1 MLYYGVGRYI
11 NSIYYEGKNNMY
23 NLLEKINSPDDLK
36 KLKWNELEELCSQI
50 RKFLVENVKK
60 TGGHPASN
68 LGVVELT
75 VALHL
80 VYDSPS
86 DKFVWDVGHQSYVHK
101 ILTGRRDKF
110 STLRTFGGISGFPKT
125 EESEY
130 DSFNTGHSSTSAS
143 AAVGMARAR
152 DLNNEKYNI
161 AAIFGDGAMTGG
173 MIYEALNDIGHRKS
187 PLVFILNDNQMSIS
201 QNVGGLSKYLVN
213 LRQTHRYQF
222 SKKFVKDI
230 LNKIPLIGKKAKNGL
245 SALKDAIKL
254 SVLPSTFFGDLGIEY
269 LGPVDG
275 HNLHDLVKVLTLAKN
290 MNEPVLVHI
299 LTKKGKGYEPA
310 EKNPENWH
318 GISPASSV
326 KDTSLKYADYSEC
339 AGKTLVSLARENKN
353 FVAITAA
360 MPSGVGLLDF
370 MKEYPD
376 RFFDVGIAEQHA
388 VTFSAGL
395 AISGVT
401 PVFAVYSSFLQ
412 RSYDQ
417 ILHDVCLQNLH
428 VVFLL
433 DRAGV
438 VGADG
443 ETHHG
448 LYDISFLS
456 DMPYMTILS
465 PSSFE
470 ELEQMLD
477 YAINKHTGPVAIRYP
492 RGNCSADV
500 SSEFEINK
508 INIYGDNTDN
518 LIITTGR
525 MLSTALKSQDIL
537 KNENINVSVIELPT
551 IIPVSA
557 ELSDALKKAKT
568 VMTLEDHS
576 ISGGLGSIISTVIA
590 KNNFNV
596 LFEACAFPDKPIIH
610 GTVAQLDNY
619 YNLSEKQIAERFKN
633 LKGGQ

>member
-1 MLYYGVGRYI
+1 
-11 NSIYYEGKNNMY
+11 MY

-36 KLKWNELEELCSQI
+36 QLKWDELEELCSQI

-60 TGGHPASN
+60 TGGHLASN

-80 VYDSPS
+80 VYDLPA

-101 ILTGRRDKF
+101 ILTGRRERFD
-110 STLRTFGGISGFPKT
+110 TLRTFGGISGFPKT
-125 EESEY
+125 LESEY

-143 AAVGMARAR
+143 AAVGMARSR
-152 DLNNEKYNI
+152 DIKNEKYNI
-161 AAIFGDGAMTGG
+161 AAIFGDGALTGG
-173 MIYEALNDIGHRKS
+173 MIYEALNDVGHRKS

-222 SKKFVKDI
+222 SKKLVKNI
-230 LNKIPLIGKKAKNGL
+230 LNKIPFIGKKATSGL
-245 SALKDAIKL
+245 AALKDTIKV

-275 HNLHDLVKVLTLAKN
+275 HNLHALVKVLTLAKN
-290 MNEPVLVHI
+290 MNEPVLVHV

-310 EKNPENWH
+310 EKNPEKWH

-326 KDTSLKYADYSEC
+326 KDTSSKYVDYSEC
-339 AGKTLVSLARENKN
+339 VGKTLVSLAKENEN

-370 MKEYPD
+370 MNKYPD
-376 RFFDVGIAEQHA
+376 RFFDIGIAEQHA

-395 AISGVT
+395 AISGIT

-417 ILHDVCLQNLH
+417 ILHDVCLQKLH

-448 LYDISFLS
+448 LYDISFFS

-477 YAINKHTGPVAIRYP
+477 YAINKHNAPIAIRYP
-492 RGNCSADV
+492 RGNCSINV
-500 SSEFEINK
+500 CSEFEINK
-508 INIYGDNTDN
+508 INIYGNNSDN

-525 MLSTALKSQDIL
+525 MLSTALKSQKIL
-537 KNENINVSVIELPT
+537 KNDGVNVSVISLPT
-551 IIPVSA
+551 VFPVPT
-557 ELSDALKKAKT
+557 ELSEIIRKAKT

-576 ISGGLGSIISTVIA
+576 ISGGLGSIISSVIA

-596 LFEACAFPDKPIIH
+596 CFEACAFPDKPIIH

-619 YNLSEKQIAERFKN
+619 YNLSEEQIADRFKN
-633 LKGGQ
+633 LYGGQ